1 MNLLMNSSANQLT
14 QLFMKKIRVF
24 FLLLALALLAD
35 QSFAQCPTFSRR
47 NNGAGGTCSSF
58 DVGNIPA
65 GKVHAGR
72 FTFTP
77 QSPSTNYQL
86 TKVTINGVLIQEGSV
101 IYSGTKWFGSYNGPT
116 KDLCFYGNDQN
127 DNAAPA
133 GNWKLYFYDP
143 STGQTYI
150 CSFIFN
156 ADGSQSN
163 FNPGVIGSDQ
173 SICAGSTPA
182 TLTSSSAASG
192 NAGTLTYQWQQSTT
206 SAADGFTNISGAT
219 SATYS
224 PGALTQTTYFQRI
237 ANDGTTISAS
247 SNVIT
252 VTVTAPPTT
261 TPVTQTVLRANCSP
275 FTTTT
280 TSTTQVY
287 NLTMGHGDTIT
298 GTSQSL
304 LVITS
309 GATGANGCI
318 TMVEQTILVSTY
330 SAAIS
335 GKASCGQAIN
345 NPAGQGVVNHQLSS
359 ATSTNPISLRT
370 LTGTTPC
377 NAGQIGVFGT
387 TGLQTLYTQASP
399 GFVEGAYVYTRVSLS
414 PLYLAPENMI
424 FRYPNSTSSTV
435 YIIVNGQMQI
445 VGTSGSPC

>member
-237 ANDGTTISAS
+237 ANDGTTISAHCKRGY
-247 SNVIT
+247 
-252 VTVTAPPTT
+252 
-261 TPVTQTVLRANCSP
+261 LE
-275 FTTTT
+275 
-280 TSTTQVY
+280 
-287 NLTMGHGDTIT
+287 
-298 GTSQSL
+298 
-304 LVITS
+304 LV
-309 GATGANGCI
+309 
-318 TMVEQTILVSTY
+318 
-330 SAAIS
+330 
-335 GKASCGQAIN
+335 
-345 NPAGQGVVNHQLSS
+345 
-359 ATSTNPISLRT
+359 
-370 LTGTTPC
+370 
-377 NAGQIGVFGT
+377 
-387 TGLQTLYTQASP
+387 
-399 GFVEGAYVYTRVSLS
+399 
-414 PLYLAPENMI
+414 
-424 FRYPNSTSSTV
+424 
-435 YIIVNGQMQI
+435 
-445 VGTSGSPC
+445 